1 MDACYAQPAN
11 SSLPSAIVQREQSA
25 LKPIR
30 LPASVGNR
38 FRRRINRAPSPILAR
53 GVPWASVMLGSVM
66 PGWFFLASAPY
77 VPPFGFLTL
86 LAWRQ
91 LRPGLLPVWAGLP
104 LGFFDDLY
112 SGQPMGSA
120 ILLWSVAMI
129 VLDLIE
135 LRLPWRSF
143 ALEWLVATGL
153 IAVYIVAC
161 LAAAN
166 AAGGAAPISVLA
178 PQTILSVLLYPVVG
192 RIVAALDRF
201 RLLPVLDTSR

>member
-1 MDACYAQPAN
+1 MKGP
-11 SSLPSAIVQREQSA
+11 
-25 LKPIR
+25 R
-30 LPASVGNR
+30 LPAAIGDR

-53 GVPWASVMLGSVM
+53 GIPWVSVMLASVL
-66 PGWFFLASAPY
+66 PALLFVASAPY

-129 VLDLIE
+129 VLDAIE
-135 LRLPWRSF
+135 ARFPWRNF
-143 ALEWLVATGL
+143 ALEWLVASAM
-153 IAVYIVAC
+153 IVVYIIAC
-161 LAAAN
+161 LGTARAVG
-166 AAGGAAPISVLA
+166 AGAPMTVLA
-178 PQTILSVLLYPVVG
+178 PQVIVSVLAYPIVG
-192 RIVAALDRF
+192 RIVAALDRL
-201 RLLPVLDTSR
+201 RLIPFMVVG

>member
-1 MDACYAQPAN
+1 M
-11 SSLPSAIVQREQSA
+11 PSRLASA
-25 LKPIR
+25 MQDR
-30 LPASVGNR
+30 Y
-38 FRRRINRAPSPILAR
+38 RRRINRAPSPLLAR
-53 GVPWASVMLGSVM
+53 GIPWASVMFASLLPSWLFM
-66 PGWFFLASAPY
+66 ASAPY
-77 VPPFGFLTL
+77 VPPLGFLAL

-120 ILLWSVAMI
+120 ILLWSIAMI
-129 VLDLIE
+129 VIELIE
-135 LRLPWRSF
+135 LRFPWRSF

-153 IAVYIVAC
+153 ILVYIVAS

-166 AAGGAAPISVLA
+166 ATGGNAPLAVLA
-178 PQTILSVLLYPVVG
+178 PQAILAVLLYPFVG

-201 RLLPVLDTSR
+201 RLIPFLDMS